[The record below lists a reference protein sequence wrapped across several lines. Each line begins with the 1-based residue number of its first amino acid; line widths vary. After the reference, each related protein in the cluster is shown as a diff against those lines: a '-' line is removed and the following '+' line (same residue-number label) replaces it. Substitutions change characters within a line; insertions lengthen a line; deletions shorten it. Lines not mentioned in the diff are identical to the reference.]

1 MATIIGDIM
10 CPTGKYTT
18 QDGQE
23 KNRWLKC
30 GIMLQTD
37 NGFRIKMEAMPVGV
51 ADFEGW
57 FSVFDKKNDQPNQK
71 ASGGQA
77 QQQGFRNAPAE
88 ESDVPF

>member
-10 CPTGKYTT
+10 CPTGKYNT

-23 KNRWLKC
+23 KTRWLKC

-57 FSVFDKKNDQPNQK
+57 FSVFEKKNDQAKP
-71 ASGGQA
+71 
-77 QQQGFRNAPAE
+77 QQQEGFRAPPAAATD
-88 ESDVPF
+88 SDVPF